1 MMMLS
6 SAILY
11 YTDCCMG
18 NHIGHNFDPSD
29 GFENIMPV
37 LLSLQS
43 YKRKWLRLFFL
54 IPMWQALEET
64 LGYFAECLISKL

>member
-1 MMMLS
+1 M
-6 SAILY
+6 
-11 YTDCCMG
+11 D
-18 NHIGHNFDPSD
+18 HNFDPSD

-54 IPMWQALEET
+54 IPMWHALEET
-64 LGYFAECLISKL
+64 LGHFAECVISKL